1 MTWLA
6 ADSLI
11 HHRPLIPPGGKSAPP
26 DLKAEYTKRLL
37 YRQCVEVAR
46 CFEEGVILDARDA
59 DIGSILAW
67 GFAPYSGG
75 VCSFMDLKVGIK
87 PFVAECD
94 RLADAYGERFRPN
107 ALLRDM
113 AARGQTFYS
122 RFPPKDQKAAAA

>member
-1 MTWLA
+1 MTEC
-6 ADSLI
+6 
-11 HHRPLIPPGGKSAPP
+11 PPA
-26 DLKAEYTKRLL
+26 LKEELTKRFL

-67 GFAPYSGG
+67 GFAPYTGG

-87 PFVAECD
+87 KFVEECD
-94 RLADAYGERFRPN
+94 ALAEKHGERFRPN
-107 ALLRDM
+107 ALLREM
-113 AARGQTFYS
+113 AAKGQTFYS